1 MSNSTW
7 FQATN
12 SVLNLAQLP
21 LISSTAAFDAG
32 TITKF
37 QNAAKYKID
46 FANRHLC
53 VKVVTTMMNRKFPL
67 SIVAGTTDYALNT
80 GILSESLKYHS
91 FFNKTAGSPY
101 AGALPLVKYEDY
113 ETWWPDQ
120 TVVQTGPPEYMVQLP
135 YDSTIDATGLNP
147 MIRVFPVPDASY
159 TLEYQAHLNATLLTT
174 NASLISWPPQYEHGL
189 WGWAWKFLEIDLA
202 EGREQMLDSLVDE
215 VVTRIKLASQTAEEV
230 RKGVRMMRINSRR
243 GYGQG
248 WGSGY
253 GAY

>member
-1 MSNSTW
+1 MTSTW

-21 LISSTAAFDAG
+21 LITSTANFDAG
-32 TITKF
+32 TLTKY

-53 VKVVTTMMNRKFPL
+53 LKVVTTMSNRKFPL
-67 SIVAGTTDYALNT
+67 DIVQGTTDYALNT
-80 GILSESLKYHS
+80 GILSENLKYHS
-91 FFNKTAGSPY
+91 WFNKTAGSPC

-120 TVVQTGPPEYMVQLP
+120 TVIPQGPPEYVVQLP
-135 YDSTIDATGLNP
+135 YDSVIDATGLNP
-147 MIRVFPVPDASY
+147 MIRIFPVPDNSY
-159 TLEYQAHLNATLLTT
+159 TLEYQAHLNALPLTV
-174 NASLISWPPQYEHGL
+174 NSSPISWPPQYEHGL

-230 RKGVRMMRINSRR
+230 RKGVRMMKLSSRR
-243 GYGQG
+243 GYGY
-248 WGSGY
+248 GY
-253 GAY
+253 NGGYSY